1 MQFAAILALAASASA
16 MVVQRQNET
25 VATVEVYNFSTCD
38 VDAASS
44 YDFATDSDC
53 INFDAGYGSASFE
66 PATDSNEWL
75 RKSSSP
81 LLSSSPSLSF
91 PHTCTHL
98 STKTKQDELT
108 IHVVAVFTEKDCAGA
123 VKVTGPT
130 GCADNT
136 SGEAIWSA
144 GLVKNPAAKRA

>member
-1 MQFAAILALAASASA
+1 MQFAAVLALAASASA

-38 VDAASS
+38 VDSVES
-44 YDFATDSDC
+44 FDFVTDSDC
-53 INFDAGYGSASFE
+53 INFDIGYGSASFKS
-66 PATDSNEWL
+66 ATDSNEY
-75 RKSSSP
+75 
-81 LLSSSPSLSF
+81 LL
-91 PHTCTHL
+91 
-98 STKTKQDELT
+98 
-108 IHVVAVFTEKDCAGA
+108 AVFTEKDCAGT